1 MLTYHVIVEN
11 SGSKRS
17 LSAVVTVVG
26 VDLVVVIGGGEQ
38 PHVGSTVIA
47 QPCGVGRS
55 PSCSVL
61 TIPPHKEEAI
71 ARSVA
76 ERLCRVFNRVVVV
89 TAGVHEHK
97 LDLHGIEQ
105 YLDLATRLEE
115 RLVEE
120 LKAME

>member
-11 SGSKRS
+11 FESSRS

-26 VDLVVVIGGGEQ
+26 GDIVVVIGGGAR

-47 QPCGVGRS
+47 QPCGAGRS

-61 TIPPHKEEAI
+61 TIPPHKEETI

-76 ERLCRVFNRVVVV
+76 EHLCRAFDRVVVV
-89 TAGVHEHK
+89 TAGVHEPD
-97 LDLHGIEQ
+97 LDRKGIEQ
-105 YLDLATRLEE
+105 YLELASRLKEK
-115 RLVEE
+115 LVEE
-120 LKAME
+120 LSSI